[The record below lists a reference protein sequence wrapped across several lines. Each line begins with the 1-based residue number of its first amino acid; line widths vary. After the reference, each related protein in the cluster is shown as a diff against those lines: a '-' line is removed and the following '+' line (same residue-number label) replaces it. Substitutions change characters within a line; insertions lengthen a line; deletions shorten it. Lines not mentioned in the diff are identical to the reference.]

1 MALNKIP
8 DDFVWGAATAAYQI
22 EGAWNAGGKG
32 LSIWDTFTAVP
43 ENIDNGDNGRIA
55 CDHYSRYEEDVKL
68 MADIGLK
75 AYRFSLSWPRI
86 IPQGRGKINT
96 EGIKFYSKLIDKLL
110 ENNIE
115 PWITLYHWD
124 LPQKLQDEGG
134 WENRATSGA
143 FGEYAKV
150 CYENFGD
157 RVKNWITLNEPMV
170 VSFVGYWWG
179 AHAPGIKDP
188 AALPKVIHHLNLAHG
203 YAVNEFRKSGVSGK
217 IGITLNTEINRP
229 ATLTKEN
236 IDANEGRIDLTTGVF
251 LEPIYKARY
260 PENLMRNY
268 PDYKLPV
275 QEGDLGIISAE
286 TDFLGINYYYQ
297 NPVSFDPSAQERTR
311 FEYTPYA
318 KTDMNWDIYPSG
330 LLYTFR
336 WLRKNYPEVKAFYI
350 TENGAACPDECAEN
364 GYVNDYDRIAY
375 LKKHFAICERAIT
388 EGVPL
393 KGYFLWSLMD
403 NFEWAHGFSK
413 RFGIIRIDYKTLK
426 RTPKASYYYYRDVI
440 TGNILFD

>member
-8 DDFVWGAATAAYQI
+8 DDFIWGAATAAYQI
-22 EGAWNAGGKG
+22 EGAWNADGKG
-32 LSIWDTFTAVP
+32 PSIWDTFTSVP
-43 ENIDNGDNGRIA
+43 ENINNGDNGRIA

-75 AYRFSLSWPRI
+75 AYRFSVSWPRI
-86 IPQGRGKINT
+86 IPEGKGKINP
-96 EGIKFYSKLIDKLL
+96 EGIKFYNKLIDKLL
-110 ENNIE
+110 ENNID

-134 WENRATSGA
+134 WENRVTSEA
-143 FGEYAKV
+143 FREYAKI
-150 CYENFGD
+150 CYDHFGD

-179 AHAPGIKDP
+179 AHAPGVKDSG
-188 AALPKVIHHLNLAHG
+188 ALPKVIHHLNLAHG
-203 YAVNEFRKSGVSGK
+203 YAVNEFRKSETNGK
-217 IGITLNTEINRP
+217 IGITLNAEINRP
-229 ATLTKEN
+229 ATLTREN

-251 LEPIYKARY
+251 MGPIFKGRY
-260 PENLMRNY
+260 PENLTRNY
-268 PDYKLPV
+268 PDYKLTV
-275 QEGDLGIISAE
+275 QEGDLENISAE

-297 NPVSFDPSAQERTR
+297 KPVSFDPSSPERIR
-311 FEYTPYA
+311 YKHTPYP

-336 WLRKNYPEVKAFYI
+336 WIQKNYPEVKELYI
-350 TENGAACPDECAEN
+350 TENGAACPDKCDEN

-375 LKKHFAICERAIT
+375 LKKHFAVCEKALT
-388 EGVPL
+388 EGVLL
-393 KGYFLWSLMD
+393 KGYFLWSLLD

-413 RFGIIRIDYKTLK
+413 RFGIIRVDYKTLK